1 MTTKEFNSKY
11 LVSKGHHPESDY
23 DNVIEVA
30 TYIVS
35 KNDFDGSFKNVLSSI
50 DSEYDEILD
59 VHSSIFSRFRRR
71 YNVSSEYDCT
81 GQLCSYGR
89 DVRVSQND
97 YDWFILVT
105 NSFGYDY

>member
-11 LVSKGHHPESDY
+11 LVSKGHHPQSDY

-50 DSEYDEILD
+50 DSEYDEVLD
-59 VHSSIFSRFRRR
+59 VQSTIFSRFRRR

-81 GQLCSYGR
+81 GELYRYSR
-89 DVRVSQND
+89 EVRVLHTNND
-97 YDWFILVT
+97 WVILVT
-105 NSFGYDY
+105 NTFGYDY